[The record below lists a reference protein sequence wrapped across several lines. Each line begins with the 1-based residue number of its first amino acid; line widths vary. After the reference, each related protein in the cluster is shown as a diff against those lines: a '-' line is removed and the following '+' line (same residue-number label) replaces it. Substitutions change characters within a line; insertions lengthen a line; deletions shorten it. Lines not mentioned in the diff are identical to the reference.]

1 MAEIEGGGGG
11 GHKKGGKPK
20 GKKMSTR
27 VDFTPMVD
35 LGFLLITF
43 FMLTTSMSK
52 PKTME
57 INMPV
62 KDVEEIEKQ
71 KVKASQAITL
81 LLAEND
87 QIVYYFINET
97 TGEPETPVITN
108 FGKGG
113 IRATLL
119 GRNKELLDK
128 ANNNN
133 YDSIPVLKEM
143 YKRNEIPED
152 EMKRRIAGI
161 KANKDALI
169 VVIKADDKAKYRNLV
184 DILDEMLICNIGRY
198 AIVDISDI
206 EIDLIKTAM
215 ATTANAA
222 PTVTPNT
229 K

>member
-43 FMLTTSMSK
+43 FMLTTSMNK

-62 KDVEEIEKQ
+62 KENIKPEDIT

-87 QIVYYFINET
+87 EIVYYFINEK
-97 TGEPETPVITN
+97 TGEPETPMITN
-108 FGKGG
+108 FSAGG

-119 GRNKELLDK
+119 AKNKELLTK

-133 YDSIPVLKEM
+133 YDSIPILKDM
-143 YKRNEIPED
+143 YRLNQIPED
-152 EMKRRIAGI
+152 EMKQRIANI

-169 VVIKADDKAKYRNLV
+169 VVIKADDKAKCKNLV

-198 AIVDISDI
+198 AIVDITPI
-206 EIDLIKTAM
+206 EQDLIKTAM
-215 ATTANAA
+215 A
-222 PTVTPNT
+222 V
-229 K
+229 KGQQ

>member
-43 FMLTTSMSK
+43 FMLTTSMNK

-62 KDVEEIEKQ
+62 KKVDDIEKQ

-87 QIVYYFINET
+87 QIVYYFINEI

-108 FGKGG
+108 FSKGG
-113 IRATLL
+113 VRATLL
-119 GRNKELLDK
+119 ARNKELLEK
-128 ANNNN
+128 ANANN

-143 YKRNEIPED
+143 FRTNQIKED
-152 EMKRRIAGI
+152 EMKSRIAGI
-161 KANKDALI
+161 KANPNALI

-198 AIVDISDI
+198 AIVDITPV
-206 EIDLIKTAM
+206 EQELIKTAM
-215 ATTANAA
+215 AVK
-222 PTVTPNT
+222 PQ
-229 K
+229 

>member
-1 MAEIEGGGGG
+1 MAEIESGGG

-20 GKKMSTR
+20 GKKLSTR

-43 FMLTTSMSK
+43 FMLTTSMNK

-62 KDVEEIEKQ
+62 KDVTEEEKQ

-87 QIVYYFINET
+87 KIVYYFINEK
-97 TGEPETPVITN
+97 TGEPETPVITD
-108 FGKGG
+108 FSKGG

-119 GRNKELLDK
+119 NKNKELLNN
-128 ANNNN
+128 ANANN
-133 YDSIPVLKEM
+133 YDSIPVLREM
-143 YKRNEIPED
+143 YRMNQIKEE

-161 KANKDALI
+161 KANPHALI
-169 VVIKADDKAKYRNLV
+169 VVIKADDKAKYKNLV

-198 AIVDISDI
+198 AIVDITPV
-206 EIDLIKTAM
+206 EQDLIKTAM
-215 ATTANAA
+215 AIK
-222 PTVTPNT
+222 PN
-229 K
+229 